1 MVSEP
6 APLPDKGRGLD
17 PLSDGGAGT
26 GLSRGETAGEEPL
39 DLAARPGEVDGVGGE
54 TRSEVEGEGCIGKG
68 CGCCG

>member
-1 MVSEP
+1 M
-6 APLPDKGRGLD
+6 
-17 PLSDGGAGT
+17 SDGGAGT